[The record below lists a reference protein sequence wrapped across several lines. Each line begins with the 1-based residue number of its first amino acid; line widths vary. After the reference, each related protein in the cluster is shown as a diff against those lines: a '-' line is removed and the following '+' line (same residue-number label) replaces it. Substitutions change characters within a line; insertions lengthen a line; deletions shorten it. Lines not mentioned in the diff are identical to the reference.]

1 MPLDA
6 PSFPVSLVVAGRP
19 CLVVGG
25 GRVAARKV
33 DALVRSEADVTVV
46 APEVDDAI
54 VRAAVS
60 VERRAYE
67 PGEAAR
73 YRLVITATGV
83 AAVDRQ
89 VFADAEAAGVFVNAA
104 DDPEA
109 CTFVLPAV
117 LRRGAVSVAVSTDG
131 TSPALATLVRDR
143 IAALVGPEYGEL
155 ATRIGRVRGGGARQ
169 RPLERGARVARARR
183 GDTRGPW
190 SRGRPGGDR
199 LAGGQ
204 LAGGPGRRRHR
215 ALAHELSPRGVT

>member
-155 ATRIGRVRGGGARQ
+155 ATRIGRVRAEVRANGRSSEGLEWRGLAEAILEARG
-169 RPLERGARVARARR
+169 RGAAPAEIDSLVASWRAAQDGADIVR
-183 GDTRGPW
+183 
-190 SRGRPGGDR
+190 
-199 LAGGQ
+199 
-204 LAGGPGRRRHR
+204 
-215 ALAHELSPRGVT
+215 SPTS